1 MAQCCLRFQLNFPL
15 GILTT
20 SQKKRISAGT
30 ISIEQERA
38 SSRYYDK
45 TINLYEL
52 RSQSIS

>member
-30 ISIEQERA
+30 ISEQERA